1 MRDSFAGPFL
11 VKALHGKNAVEVLL
25 TEEFSRKN
33 PTLPVSLV
41 KPYKEPNSDK
51 FPLRQ
56 KVQVVI
62 PPMDKNPENKVI

>member
-62 PPMDKNPENKVI
+62 PPMEKNPQNKFI